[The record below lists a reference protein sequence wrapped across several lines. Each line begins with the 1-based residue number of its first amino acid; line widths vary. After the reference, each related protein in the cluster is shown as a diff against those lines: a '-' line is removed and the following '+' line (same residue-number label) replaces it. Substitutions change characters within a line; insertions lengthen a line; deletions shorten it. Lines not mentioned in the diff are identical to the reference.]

1 MHACKHL
8 RLLVHR
14 CAHRLAS
21 ATTAVAAAVIAAA
34 AIAADAAFGPVS
46 VQHRLWMCRPKQR
59 VVQQSDVLHR
69 VCAWEWGRVRR
80 DLQL

>member
-1 MHACKHL
+1 MYVA
-8 RLLVHR
+8 
-14 CAHRLAS
+14 LA
-21 ATTAVAAAVIAAA
+21 ATAVAAATHAAA
-34 AIAADAAFGPVS
+34 PIAADVAFGPVS